1 MNAPSTTTLIVS
13 SRNPDKLAELE
24 RLLASLALEVSSAA
38 EVGVPEVE
46 ETGTTYVENAL
57 LKASEA
63 WRTVGGGWCL
73 ADDSGLSVDHLGGA
87 PGVYSARFA
96 GEGVTYD
103 DNNALLLE
111 RMRGVPEVER
121 GAAFICTLVL
131 LVPEDSPSA
140 PEDPAWA
147 TLQGPGVPSGARAYA
162 IVGRVEGRITESRA
176 GSGGFGY
183 DPLFY
188 LPAEGVTFAELTAE
202 RKNAISHRGL
212 ALGHLRRCV
221 RAITSR

>member
-13 SRNPDKLAELE
+13 SRNPHKLAELE
-24 RLLASLALEVSSAA
+24 RLLAPLALEVSSAA

-103 DNNALLLE
+103 
-111 RMRGVPEVER
+111 
-121 GAAFICTLVL
+121 
-131 LVPEDSPSA
+131 
-140 PEDPAWA
+140 
-147 TLQGPGVPSGARAYA
+147 
-162 IVGRVEGRITESRA
+162 
-176 GSGGFGY
+176 
-183 DPLFY
+183 
-188 LPAEGVTFAELTAE
+188 
-202 RKNAISHRGL
+202 ISL
-212 ALGHLRRCV
+212 
-221 RAITSR
+221 SD